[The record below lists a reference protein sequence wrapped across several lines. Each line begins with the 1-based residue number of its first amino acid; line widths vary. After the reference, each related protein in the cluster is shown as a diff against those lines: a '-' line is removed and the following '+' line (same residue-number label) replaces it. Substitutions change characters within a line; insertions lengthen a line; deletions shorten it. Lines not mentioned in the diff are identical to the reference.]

1 MGRRGREVVSSEV
14 GKHEASE
21 TTKPNATR
29 IESSLFDR
37 IDNRMELAFSNA
49 FQTLEKVFDPDERA
63 DVLFT
68 SPDYRI
74 ECANRTSKEYMQWDG
89 SVGDSV
95 CRPNLETEQGRK
107 VAKALESYG
116 QDGVEYRNGVVD
128 FSKCSAETV
137 VISDMKDSLPYN
149 YKQAIEA
156 VAAKWNSEA
165 KDGRTD
171 WTPKDVKAWKAEND
185 LEFHECSDMR
195 TCQFVP
201 KPIHQA
207 CRHSGGRAECGFRD
221 GTRGAFDE

>member
-29 IESSLFDR
+29 IESSLFDC
-37 IDNRMELAFSNA
+37 IDNRVEFALSSAV
-49 FQTLEKVFDPDERA
+49 QTLEKVFNPDERVDA
-63 DVLFT
+63 LFT
-68 SPDYRI
+68 TPEFRN

-89 SVGDSV
+89 PVGDSV

-107 VAKALESYG
+107 VAKALEPYG

-137 VISDMKDSLPYN
+137 VIPDMKDNLPHN
-149 YKQAIEA
+149 YEQATAA

-171 WTPKDVKAWKAEND
+171 WTPEDVKAWKAENH
-185 LEFHECSDMR
+185 LEFHECSDMK

-201 KPIHQA
+201 EAIHQA
-207 CRHSGGRAECGFRD
+207 YRHSGGRAECGFRD
-221 GTRGAFDE
+221 GTRGAFDD